1 MPLRKVKGSEK
12 IQPSL
17 IENRRLLISGARLV
31 GVVLDASKVDAF
43 EQFLGELIKWNQRMN
58 LTALRKE
65 RSIIVR
71 HFLDSLT
78 LVRYLPRG
86 ASLLDIG
93 SGAGFPGVPLKIA
106 RPDLEVVLLEASR
119 QKTYFHKHL
128 IRSLNL
134 SGIRSVWGRSDQGEV
149 RTTLGNRFD
158 VVVSRAVSPLE
169 VFLREAIHFIHARGM
184 IIGMRGRDV
193 SVSIRPESLSLTLD
207 RTVSADLP
215 FGRIRRNLLFFRR
228 MTARG

>member
-1 MPLRKVKGSEK
+1 MPLRNVKGSEK

-31 GVVLDASKVDAF
+31 GVALDASKVEAF
-43 EQFLGELIKWNQRMN
+43 ERFLGELIKWNQRMN
-58 LTALRKE
+58 LTALGEE

-78 LVRYLPRG
+78 LVRYLPRA

-106 RPDLEVVLLEASR
+106 RPDLDVVLLEASR
-119 QKTYFHKHL
+119 QKTHFHKHL

-149 RTTLGNRFD
+149 RTILGNRFD

-169 VFLREAIHFIHARGM
+169 VFLKEAIHFIHAQGM

-193 SVSIRPESLSLTLD
+193 RVPIRPESLSLTLD

-215 FGRIRRNLLFFRR
+215 FDRIRRNLLFFRR
-228 MTARG
+228 MAACR